1 MMNGLVKHL
10 GAALGLLL
18 AGCSP
23 QASAPPP
30 LEGARLGGPFTL
42 TSESGARVADTAFAG
57 QYRLIYFGYTFCPD
71 VCPVDVGRLM
81 EGLKRFEAKDPARAA
96 KIQPLFISIDPARD
110 NAAALKIF
118 TDAFH
123 PRLIGLTGSEAE
135 IEGVKKAYGV
145 FAEKDQAGTKTSYTV
160 SHSSTSLLFG
170 PKGEPITP
178 LSPDKGPDAVAAE
191 LDQWVK

>member
-1 MMNGLVKHL
+1 MMNGFVKHL
-10 GAALGLLL
+10 GVTLGLLL
-18 AGCSP
+18 TSCSP

-42 TSESGARVADTAFAG
+42 TDETGARVTDSAFAG

-96 KIQPLFISIDPARD
+96 KIQPLFVSIDPARD
-110 NAAALKIF
+110 TAAALKTF

-123 PRLIGLTGSEAE
+123 PRLIGLTGTEAE

-145 FAEKDQAGTKTSYTV
+145 FAEKDVPAAKTGYTV